1 MILVIAT
8 SVELSSPPDIF
19 NGSDGVV
26 ETLILV
32 LRLAVIVSELESEV
46 LSAAECTRAGV
57 NGDMEIL
64 RFEDGVVSVGDE
76 ECGGSFILSSAV
88 TGVFDEKL
96 TGARPTAVDME
107 I

>member
-32 LRLAVIVSELESEV
+32 LRLAVIVSELESGV

-76 ECGGSFILSSAV
+76 ECGGSFFFELCSYW
-88 TGVFDEKL
+88 GL
-96 TGARPTAVDME
+96 
-107 I
+107 